1 MKKPVLLFA
10 LKCTVII
17 YFAACSGI
25 DSFTTSK
32 SVTPQVTK
40 GNWKVNCF
48 SNTAIDN
55 TCIFD
60 GYSFTFEPTGKV
72 IAVKNGTTVEGN
84 WLEDDINKKITISFK
99 NSGTALDQLS
109 DYWNVASI
117 QDGQISF
124 EKKEGNETD
133 KLYITAL

>member
-1 MKKPVLLFA
+1 MKKPALLFA

-25 DSFTTSK
+25 DSLTTSK

-40 GNWKVNCF
+40 GDWKVNCF
-48 SNTAIDN
+48 SNTAVDN
-55 TCIFD
+55 TCIFE
-60 GYSFTFEPTGKV
+60 GYTFAFEPTGKV
-72 IAVKNGTTVEGN
+72 TAQKNGVIVEGY

-99 NSGTALDQLS
+99 NSGTALDALS
-109 DYWNVASI
+109 DYWNVSAI
-117 QDGQISF
+117 QDGKISF
-124 EKKEGNETD
+124 EKQEGLETD

>member
-1 MKKPVLLFA
+1 MKKPALLFA

-40 GNWKVNCF
+40 GSWKVNCF
-48 SNTAIDN
+48 SNTITDN

-60 GYSFTFEPTGKV
+60 GYTFTFDQTGKV
-72 IAVKNGTTVEGN
+72 LAQKNGVTVEGY
-84 WLEDDINKKITISFK
+84 WLEDDINQKISISFK
-99 NSGTALDQLS
+99 NSGTALDELS
-109 DYWNVASI
+109 DYWNVAAI
-117 QDGQISF
+117 QDGHISF
-124 EKKEGNETD
+124 EKKEGKDTD